1 MKELSGSASADVAVA
16 PERAY
21 AVLADVERY
30 QTWYPDVISTV
41 QVLERGPVGEVML
54 ADVTLSAPGLPI
66 SDLEARMRVDRQAER
81 EVALV
86 RVPDG
91 PGDDERFAVR
101 WAISSTGDGTR
112 VGLRL
117 EAVLAVPRVVP
128 VGGVGDRIAG
138 GFLRAAVRKI
148 SPD

>member
-1 MKELSGSASADVAVA
+1 MKELSGAAGADIGVA

-30 QTWYPDVISTV
+30 ETWYPDGIRTV
-41 QVLERGPVGEVML
+41 EVLERGPVGEVTL

-66 SDLEARMRVDRQAER
+66 GILEARMRVDRQAER

-86 RVPDG
+86 RVPDE
-91 PGDDERFAVR
+91 PGDEERFAVR
-101 WAISSTGDGTR
+101 WSISSTGAGTL

-117 EAVLAVPRVVP
+117 EAVLSVPRVVP
-128 VGGVGDRIAG
+128 VGSVGDRIAR
-138 GFLRAAVRKI
+138 GFVRAAVREI
-148 SPD
+148 SPG